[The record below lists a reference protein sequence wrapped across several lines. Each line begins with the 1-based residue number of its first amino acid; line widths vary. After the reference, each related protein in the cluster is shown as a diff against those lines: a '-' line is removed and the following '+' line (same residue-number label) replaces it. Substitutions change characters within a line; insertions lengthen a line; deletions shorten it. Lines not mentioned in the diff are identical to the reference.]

1 MRTRER
7 RAVRCVYCQSLNTVK
22 NGSRTI
28 TAMGFGRGTT
38 ARVGR
43 FRCLACGGY
52 FSLRREKGQRYTVGF
67 KLELARMHVE
77 ERMSYRV
84 MAKRIDE
91 RFGQRMHP
99 RVLCDMVNEVAAHAK
114 GSLAMWQEFRPQW
127 SGYLLLD
134 DKYVSIRGTKVLSLV
149 AADKTGDA
157 LHSELLERS
166 EQGEFTNFVRFIVE
180 RLEYPLKAL
189 TTDFDERFGRALEAL
204 NLGAILHQRC
214 IWHGLQ
220 MVQRLMNHVP
230 LRQRY
235 GQLKLRL
242 KHEQEHLEGR
252 KRYPDT
258 SELERIAAEFAVVE
272 HQYLRQCELLK
283 ALKDILYQPKP
294 ALSREMFAAFRRI
307 YRRQY
312 PRVVAW
318 LEANLERM
326 LVYQLDTNIPVTS
339 NIAENLNKQME
350 RRFKTIEAFQGLD
363 TAWNY
368 QTLIRNYL
376 RFKPYTDCRD
386 DRRIYNGKSP
396 LEVCGVV
403 LESRDW
409 VKLGTSWSL

>member
-1 MRTRER
+1 MRTRDR
-7 RAVRCVYCQSLNTVK
+7 RSVRCIYCQSLNTVK

-28 TAMGFGRGTT
+28 TAMGFGRKTT
-38 ARVGR
+38 ARVSR

-91 RFGQRMHP
+91 RFGK
-99 RVLCDMVNEVAAHAK
+99 RVSPHALCDMVNEVAAHAK
-114 GSLAMWQEFRPQW
+114 GSLAMQREFRPQW

-134 DKYVSIRGTKVLSLV
+134 DKNVSIRGKRVMSLV
-149 AADKTGDA
+149 AVDKTGDA
-157 LHSELLERS
+157 LHSEMLERP
-166 EQGEFTNFVRFIVE
+166 EQEGFTDFVRFVVE
-180 RLEYPLKAL
+180 RLEYPLKGT
-189 TTDFDERFGRALEAL
+189 TTDFDERFARALKAL
-204 NLGAILHQRC
+204 NLGHILHQRC

-220 MVQRLMNHVP
+220 IVQQLM
-230 LRQRY
+230 
-235 GQLKLRL
+235 
-242 KHEQEHLEGR
+242 KHEVLRRRYHVLKSRLARAQENQEDR

-258 SELERIAAEFAVVE
+258 SELDQIAAELAAVEQV
-272 HQYLRQCELLK
+272 YLLQCELLEH
-283 ALKDILYQPKP
+283 LRDILYEPDP
-294 ALSREMFAAFRRI
+294 AASQEMFVAFRRR
-307 YRRQY
+307 YWRPY

-318 LEANLERM
+318 LEVNLELM
-326 LVYQLDTNIPVTS
+326 LVHQLDANIPTTN

-350 RRFKTIEAFQGLD
+350 RRFKLIEAFQSLD

-376 RFKPYTDCRD
+376 RFKPYTDCRGE
-386 DRRIYNGKSP
+386 RRIYNGMSP

-403 LESRDW
+403 LEHRDW
-409 VKLGTSWSL
+409 VKLATFWG

>member
-1 MRTRER
+1 MRTRGR
-7 RAVRCVYCQSLNTVK
+7 RAIRCIYCQSLNTVK

-38 ARVGR
+38 ARVSRYRCAACGR
-43 FRCLACGGY
+43 F

-67 KLELARMHVE
+67 KLEVARMHVE

-91 RFGQRMHP
+91 RFGK
-99 RVLCDMVNEVAAHAK
+99 RVSPHALCEMVNEVAAHAK
-114 GSLAMWQEFRPQW
+114 GSLAMQQEFHPQW

-134 DKYVSIRGTKVLSLV
+134 DKYVSIRGTRVMSLV

-157 LHSELLERS
+157 LHSDILVRP

-220 MVQRLMNHVP
+220 TVQRMMNHMV

-242 KHEQEHLEGR
+242 KREQEKLEDR

-258 SELERIAAEFAVVE
+258 SELERLAAEFAAVE
-272 HQYLRQCELLK
+272 QQYLRQCELLNN
-283 ALKDILYQPKP
+283 LKDILYEPQSSV
-294 ALSREMFAAFRRI
+294 SREMFTAFRKF

-312 PRVVAW
+312 PQVVAW
-318 LEANLERM
+318 LEANLEIM
-326 LVYQLDTNIPVTS
+326 LVHQLEANIPMTS

-350 RRFKTIEAFQGLD
+350 RRFKSIEAFQSVD
-363 TAWNY
+363 TASNY
-368 QTLIRNYL
+368 QTLLRNYL
-376 RFKPYTDCRD
+376 RFKPYTDCRGE
-386 DRRIYNGKSP
+386 RKIYNGKSP
-396 LEVCGVV
+396 LELCGVV

-409 VKLGTSWSL
+409 VRLGTFWGS